1 MNAEATASRPR
12 SGGGAHWLT
21 HLLSVHALLVILIL
35 LIVVFSILKPNT
47 FPTQLN
53 FRGILDTKAIVCLV
67 SLGILVPL
75 TTNQF
80 DLSAGY
86 IIALTN
92 SLAIGLQVK
101 AGAPWEVAVVVP
113 LLAGL
118 AVGIGNGILVAYAR
132 IDSFIATLGSGTVI
146 YGLANWYTNGEQL
159 AGQLDP
165 GFVALVGLW
174 NGVPKV
180 AFYALV
186 VAVVL
191 WAVLEYLPFGR
202 YMYAVGANR
211 RAAELS
217 GIDARR
223 RILIAFAISGFLAAI
238 AGVLLAAQLQMGG
251 TNTGPDFL
259 LPVFAA
265 ALLGSTSVRPGRVNV
280 WGTVIAVLLLAVAVS
295 GLQQLGSSFYIEYIF
310 NGGILVVAVGLAGF
324 VGRRRAAARRAE
336 ALRHAAGLGAETPKS
351 EGNRAAG

>member
-1 MNAEATASRPR
+1 VV
-12 SGGGAHWLT
+12 

-35 LIVVFSILKPNT
+35 LTVIFSILRPAT
-47 FPTQLN
+47 FPTELT
-53 FRGILDTKAIVCLV
+53 FRGILDTKSIVALV

-101 AGAPWEVAVVVP
+101 SGLGWEAAVLVPMFAGFV
-113 LLAGL
+113 
-118 AVGIGNGILVAYAR
+118 VGIVNGVLVAYAE
-132 IDSFIATLGSGTVI
+132 IDSFIATLGSGTVVFGI
-146 YGLANWYTNGEQL
+146 ANWYTQGEQL

-165 GFVALVGLW
+165 GFLSLVGAW
-174 NGVPKV
+174 HGVPKV
-180 AFYALV
+180 AFYAL
-186 VAVVL
+186 AIAIIL
-191 WAVLEYLPFGR
+191 WAVLEFLPFGR
-202 YMYAVGANR
+202 YFYAVGANR

-217 GIDARR
+217 GINSRR
-223 RILIAFAISGFLAAI
+223 RIVMAFAISGLLAGLG
-238 AGVLLAAQLQMGG
+238 GVLLAAQLRLGG

-310 NGGILVVAVGLAGF
+310 NGGILVVAVGLAVF
-324 VGRRRAAARRAE
+324 VGRRRAAARRAQ
-336 ALRHAAGLGAETPKS
+336 ALRHAAGLTGDQETSPS
-351 EGNRAAG
+351 GSRES